1 MVTEVTPEE
10 VTPEEGTTPQVEEM
24 ISAWRSELGGLSSV
38 SATRV
43 QDRLLDLWGR
53 LPEGGVRTD
62 VERWLTETLERSLYA
77 ASDVEA
83 RLERVL
89 ADA

>member
-1 MVTEVTPEE
+1 MVTEVTPS
-10 VTPEEGTTPQVEEM
+10 EGTTQELEEM
-24 ISAWRSELGGLSSV
+24 ILAWRSELDGLSSV
-38 SATRV
+38 SATKV

-53 LPEGGVRTD
+53 LPEGDIRTD
-62 VERWLTETLERSLYA
+62 IERWLTETLERSLYA